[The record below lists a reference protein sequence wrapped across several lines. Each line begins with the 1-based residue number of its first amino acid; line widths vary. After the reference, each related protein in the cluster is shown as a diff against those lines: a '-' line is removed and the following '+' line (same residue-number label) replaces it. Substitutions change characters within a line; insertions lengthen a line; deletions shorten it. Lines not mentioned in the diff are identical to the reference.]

1 MMDSTAMD
9 TTGPAVD
16 RVSGNVC
23 HSADLTNMTS
33 NVQYN
38 TDQSIDARNMTTDVP
53 IIMSEDSKHLDLK
66 HLLDCNAD
74 LPPPK
79 KRRKKN
85 VANSSKIHT
94 PKNAVCTLNEIS
106 PGLVYTFVSQQGPV
120 HLPTF
125 TVSVE
130 LNGETYEGQGR
141 TKKAA
146 KHDAAMKALRSFVQY
161 PDAYEAHRVL
171 NNCGKDVDFSSDIAV
186 GDPSFFN
193 VFNSNSSPP
202 HKDIT
207 AGSSCSSQP
216 KAILHDIGSNGVVQ
230 NAAMHPLLLNSKR
243 NPGALEKT
251 PVGLLN
257 ELKPGLEFRCISEKG
272 EQYNKFVMEVIVD
285 SERFEGSGPSK
296 KLAKTAAA
304 KAVLAKIFS
313 ISYSPLSNRATPS
326 SSAATDE
333 SITLPQILAD
343 HIGRLVLAKFA
354 KLVENN
360 TTHSR
365 RKVLSGFVMTT
376 GPAMEDA
383 HIISVTTGTKCISG
397 EHMSVKGAALN
408 DTHAEIV
415 GRRCLVDYLYSQ
427 LELLLSGEQGASNSI
442 FVSRPDGYGFQLK
455 ENVRFHLYINT
466 APCGDAR
473 IFSPHEAET
482 EEEAVDKHPNRKAR
496 GLLRTK
502 IESGEGTIPV
512 NQNTGIQTWDGVLQG
527 ERLLTMSCSD
537 KVARWNVLGVQGA
550 LLAHF
555 IEPIYLES
563 IVLGSLFHPSHLYR
577 AVCGRIETSI
587 EGLPPPYRLN
597 KPLLSL
603 TSSREVRQPTKAPS
617 HSLNWTSGQP
627 TAEIINSVT
636 GKDEHGTASRISK
649 RKLFQRFLQ
658 LVGRIPTR
666 TGITPDNCPTV
677 YADAK
682 MGVED
687 YQQAK
692 SQLMKAFLKSN
703 LGTWLKKPIEQDQFE
718 LDLVKEEIN

>member
-1 MMDSTAMD
+1 
-9 TTGPAVD
+9 
-16 RVSGNVC
+16 
-23 HSADLTNMTS
+23 
-33 NVQYN
+33 
-38 TDQSIDARNMTTDVP
+38 
-53 IIMSEDSKHLDLK
+53 MSEQVDLCSKMDQHIIQDTNVSQELVNISQENVSPENNMKREPEGSEDGNDL
-66 HLLDCNAD
+66 A
-74 LPPPK
+74 PPRK
-79 KRRKKN
+79 RKKK
-85 VANSSKIHT
+85 SSLTRLPI
-94 PKNAVCTLNEIS
+94 PKNAVCTLNEIN

-130 LNGETYEGQGR
+130 LNGETFEGQGR
-141 TKKAA
+141 SKKAA
-146 KHDAAMKALRSFVQY
+146 KHDAALKALRSFVQY

-171 NNCGKDVDFSSDIAV
+171 KDNVKKEVDFSSDV
-186 GDPSFFN
+186 VFGEPCFFN
-193 VFNSNSSPP
+193 PFYTSASPP
-202 HKDIT
+202 QQD
-207 AGSSCSSQP
+207 SSGNVPCSSQP
-216 KAILHDIGSNGVVQ
+216 KAVLHDVGSNGTTQSVGG
-230 NAAMHPLLLNSKR
+230 MHPLLINSKK
-243 NPGALEKT
+243 NPGTLEKT

-257 ELKPGLEFRCISEKG
+257 ELKPGIVFSCVSEKG
-272 EQYNKFVMEVIVD
+272 EQYNKFVMEVTVD
-285 SERFEGSGPSK
+285 NEKFEGSGPSK

-304 KAVLAKIFS
+304 KAVLAKKFS
-313 ISYSPLSNRATPS
+313 ISYSPLSNRATATTPS
-326 SSAATDE
+326 TSGDE
-333 SITLPQILAD
+333 RITLPQILAD

-354 KLVENN
+354 RLVENN
-360 TTHSR
+360 SSYAR

-383 HIISVTTGTKCISG
+383 HIITVTTGTKCISG

-415 GRRCLVDYLYSQ
+415 GRRCLMDYLYSQ
-427 LELLLSGEQGASNSI
+427 LELFKSELNSSESI
-442 FVSRPDGYGFQLK
+442 FIRKPDGIGFQLK

-473 IFSPHEAET
+473 IFSPHEVDT

-512 NQNTGIQTWDGVLQG
+512 NQNTAIQTWDGVLQG

-537 KVARWNVLGVQGA
+537 KVARWNVVGIQGA

-555 IEPIYLES
+555 VDPIYLES
-563 IVLGSLFHPSHLYR
+563 IVLGSLFHPDHLYR

-617 HSLNWTSGQP
+617 YSLNWTYGQP
-627 TAEIINSVT
+627 SAEIINSVT
-636 GKDEHGTASRISK
+636 GKDEHGNPSRISK
-649 RKLFQRFLQ
+649 RKLFQRFLG
-658 LVGRIPTR
+658 LVGRIPSR
-666 TGITPDNCPTV
+666 TNITVDTCSTT

-692 SQLMKAFLKSN
+692 SQLMKAFHKSQ

-718 LDLVKEEIN
+718 LDLTSS

>member
-1 MMDSTAMD
+1 MDMNVD
-9 TTGPAVD
+9 TPDVVFK
-16 RVSGNVC
+16 RE
-23 HSADLTNMTS
+23 ADE
-33 NVQYN
+33 
-38 TDQSIDARNMTTDVP
+38 I
-53 IIMSEDSKHLDLK
+53 SEV
-66 HLLDCNAD
+66 A
-74 LPPPK
+74 PPRKKK
-79 KRRKKN
+79 KRN
-85 VANSSKIHT
+85 PANLNRLPT

-125 TVSVE
+125 TVSVQ
-130 LNGETYEGQGR
+130 LNGDTFEGQGR

-161 PDAYEAHRVL
+161 PDAYEASRVL
-171 NNCGKDVDFSSDIAV
+171 NSCGKDVDFSSDIAV
-186 GDPSFFN
+186 GDPSFFSGYN
-193 VFNSNSSPP
+193 LSPP
-202 HKDIT
+202 AQDSTVIPPCT
-207 AGSSCSSQP
+207 SQV
-216 KAILHDIGSNGVVQ
+216 KAEVHDIGSNGTNQ
-230 NAAMHPLLLNSKR
+230 NSVIHPLLLNSKR

-272 EQYNKFVMEVIVD
+272 EQYNKFVMEVYVD
-285 SERFEGSGPSK
+285 NERFEGSGQSK

-304 KAVLAKIFS
+304 KAVLAKIFN
-313 ISYSPLSNRATPS
+313 ISYSPLSNRATSTAPNTS
-326 SSAATDE
+326 SDE
-333 SITLPQILAD
+333 RITLPQILAD
-343 HIGRLVLAKFA
+343 HIGRLVLSKFG

-360 TTHSR
+360 SQYSR

-415 GRRCLVDYLYSQ
+415 GRRCLMDYLYSQ
-427 LELLLSGEQGASNSI
+427 LELIVKGDEGAARSI
-442 FVSRPDGYGFQLK
+442 FMPRADGNGFQLK

-537 KVARWNVLGVQGA
+537 KVARWNVLGIQGA

-577 AVCGRIETSI
+577 AVCGRIENSI

-603 TSSREVRQPTKAPS
+603 TSSREARQPTKAPS
-617 HSLNWTSGQP
+617 YSLNWTSGEP
-627 TAEIINSVT
+627 SAEIINSVT
-636 GKDEHGTASRISK
+636 GKDEHGNASRISK
-649 RKLFQRFLQ
+649 LKLFQRFLY
-658 LVGRIPTR
+658 LVQKLPTR
-666 TGITPDNCPTV
+666 TGTYLNNCSNI
-677 YADAK
+677 YGEAK
-682 MGVED
+682 MAVED
-687 YQQAK
+687 YQQSK
-692 SQLMKAFLKSN
+692 NQLMKAFLKAS

-718 LDLVKEEIN
+718 VDVASPS

>member
-1 MMDSTAMD
+1 MKIEVPSPNHGSQKREAENGKEV
-9 TTGPAVD
+9 GPP
-16 RVSGNVC
+16 R
-23 HSADLTNMTS
+23 
-33 NVQYN
+33 
-38 TDQSIDARNMTTDVP
+38 
-53 IIMSEDSKHLDLK
+53 
-66 HLLDCNAD
+66 
-74 LPPPK
+74 K
-79 KRRKKN
+79 KRKKN
-85 VANSSKIHT
+85 TASIT
-94 PKNAVCTLNEIS
+94 RLPIPKNAVCTLNEIN
-106 PGLVYTFVSQQGPV
+106 PGLVYTFVSQHGPV

-130 LNGETYEGQGR
+130 LNGETFEGQGG

-146 KHDAAMKALRSFVQY
+146 KHDAAMKALRSLVQY
-161 PDAYEAHRVL
+161 PNAYEAHQVL
-171 NNCGKDVDFSSDIAV
+171 NNCGKDMDFSSDVAV
-186 GDPSFFN
+186 GDAS
-193 VFNSNSSPP
+193 VFNLFNSSSNNIAQDPTTNLP
-202 HKDIT
+202 CT
-207 AGSSCSSQP
+207 SQP
-216 KAILHDIGSNGVVQ
+216 KVDVKWSQNGGYTDLSSNGAIQ
-230 NAAMHPLLLNSKR
+230 NLNVHPLLLNSKK
-243 NPGALEKT
+243 NAGSLEKT

-257 ELKPGLEFRCISEKG
+257 ELKPGLEYRCISEKG

-285 SERFEGSGPSK
+285 NERFEGSGPSK

-313 ISYSPLSNRATPS
+313 ISFSPLSNRATS
-326 SSAATDE
+326 TASAATNDE
-333 SITLPQILAD
+333 ITLPQILAD
-343 HIGRLVLAKFA
+343 HIGRLVLSKFG

-360 TTHSR
+360 PTYSR

-376 GPAMEDA
+376 GSAMEDA

-427 LELLLSGEQGASNSI
+427 LELLLSGDRGAAASI
-442 FVSRPDGYGFQLK
+442 FVPKPDGFGFQLK
-455 ENVRFHLYINT
+455 DNVRFHLYINT

-537 KVARWNVLGVQGA
+537 KVARWNVLGLQGA

-577 AVCGRIETSI
+577 AVCGRIENSV

-603 TSSREVRQPTKAPS
+603 TSSREVRQPTKAPNY
-617 HSLNWTSGQP
+617 SLNWTSGQP
-627 TAEIINSVT
+627 NAEIINSVT
-636 GKDEHGTASRISK
+636 GKDEHGNASRVSK

-658 LVGRIPTR
+658 LIGRLPSR
-666 TGITPDNCPTV
+666 TGLTSENCPNI

-692 SQLMKAFLKSN
+692 SQLMKAFQKSN
-703 LGTWLKKPIEQDQFE
+703 LGSWLKKPIEQDQFE
-718 LDLVKEEIN
+718 LEVIPIL

>member
-1 MMDSTAMD
+1 MDVEMD
-9 TTGPAVD
+9 TTPVTVKREAENDSDVAVP
-16 RVSGNVC
+16 R
-23 HSADLTNMTS
+23 
-33 NVQYN
+33 
-38 TDQSIDARNMTTDVP
+38 
-53 IIMSEDSKHLDLK
+53 
-66 HLLDCNAD
+66 
-74 LPPPK
+74 K
-79 KRRKKN
+79 KRKKN
-85 VANSSKIHT
+85 PTNLNRLPI

-125 TVSVE
+125 TVSVQ
-130 LNGETYEGQGR
+130 LNGETFEGQGR

-161 PDAYEAHRVL
+161 PDAYEASRVL
-171 NNCGKDVDFSSDIAV
+171 NSCGKDVDFSSDITV
-186 GDPSFFN
+186 GDPSIFSVYN
-193 VFNSNSSPP
+193 LSPP
-202 HKDIT
+202 PAQDTNVISPC
-207 AGSSCSSQP
+207 ASQP
-216 KAILHDIGSNGVVQ
+216 KAELHDVGSNGANQ
-230 NAAMHPLLLNSKR
+230 NTAIHPLLLNSKR
-243 NPGALEKT
+243 NPGTLEKT

-272 EQYNKFVMEVIVD
+272 EQYNKFVMEVYVD
-285 SERFEGSGPSK
+285 NERFEGSGQSK

-313 ISYSPLSNRATPS
+313 ISYSPLSNRATS
-326 SSAATDE
+326 MASGTSADE
-333 SITLPQILAD
+333 RITLPQILAD
-343 HIGRLVLAKFA
+343 HIGRLVLSKFG
-354 KLVENN
+354 KLVESNSQY
-360 TTHSR
+360 SR

-415 GRRCLVDYLYSQ
+415 GRRCLMDYLYSQ
-427 LELLLSGEQGASNSI
+427 LELLLKGEEAAARSI
-442 FVSRPDGYGFQLK
+442 FIARADGHGFQLRD
-455 ENVRFHLYINT
+455 NVRFHLYINT

-537 KVARWNVLGVQGA
+537 KVARWNVLGIQGA

-577 AVCGRIETSI
+577 AVCGRIENSI

-603 TSSREVRQPTKAPS
+603 TSSREARQPTKAPS
-617 HSLNWTSGQP
+617 YSLNWTSGEP

-636 GKDEHGTASRISK
+636 GKDEHGNASRISK
-649 RKLFQRFLQ
+649 FKLFQRFLN
-658 LVGRIPTR
+658 LMGRIPTR
-666 TGITPDNCPTV
+666 SGTNLKTCPNI
-677 YADAK
+677 YAEAK
-682 MGVED
+682 LAVDD
-687 YQQAK
+687 YQQSK
-692 SQLMKAFLKSN
+692 NQLMKAFLKAS

-718 LDLVKEEIN
+718 IEKVSPS